1 MILTLSIKET
11 VVSKNHN
18 RLHMGKERGTRN
30 NFNVLDVKCRR
41 MAAMETTETCG
52 EEGDGLSP

>member
-11 VVSKNHN
+11 VVTKNHN

-30 NFNVLDVKCRR
+30 NLNVLDVKCQR
-41 MAAMETTETCG
+41 MAAMETTETRR